1 MLGRARCGRPTRSS
15 GGSSASTPRPTAS
28 PPGSR
33 SRGTNPLGIA
43 YGAGSIWVANRYSGS
58 VTRVNAR
65 TNKAAKKAIKVGFGP
80 YAIAYGAGSIWVS
93 NESSGSVSRINPA
106 RNRVT
111 KTIKVGGGPNGLVV
125 AFGSL
130 WVADYRLGRVL
141 RIDPATNKIT
151 AKLPLAHADWITP
164 TADALWISS
173 ETNSVYRLD
182 PRTLQITASV
192 AVGQNP
198 LASTLLG
205 DALGAEHR
213 LEYRVRR
220 RYDHGSG
227 DRDDPCRP
235 GPARGRPGSGRP
247 VGHVGGGRRRLATS
261 SHSRS
266 TLGSRNAIDSSGSA
280 GSPATSK

>member
-1 MLGRARCGRPTRSS
+1 M
-15 GGSSASTPRPTAS
+15 
-28 PPGSR
+28 
-33 SRGTNPLGIA
+33 
-43 YGAGSIWVANRYSGS
+43 
-58 VTRVNAR
+58 
-65 TNKAAKKAIKVGFGP
+65 
-80 YAIAYGAGSIWVS
+80 S

-111 KTIKVGGGPNGLVV
+111 KTIKTGGGPNGLVV

-151 AKLPLAHADWITP
+151 AKLQLAHADWITP

-182 PRTLQITASV
+182 PQTLQITASV
-192 AVGQNP
+192 PVGQNP

-205 DALGAEHR
+205 DELWVPNIDSNTVSVVDTTTAAVTATIPVGQA
-213 LEYRVRR
+213 
-220 RYDHGSG
+220 S
-227 DRDDPCRP
+227 
-235 GPARGRPGSGRP
+235 ARGRPGSGRP
-247 VGHVGGGRRRLATS
+247 VGHVGGRRRRLATS